1 MSALSDE
8 HLVKLCKTGNREH
21 SRLLYERYKGYVASL
36 VWRLIGDA
44 EVARD
49 LTQET
54 FLRVFR
60 GLKKFRGESS
70 FKTWISRIAVNLCY
84 DHLRTLERRHEKS
97 HIPLDD
103 PENGGMKEI
112 PAQTPVADPQRQL
125 LQKELK
131 AAVEAAI
138 DKLSTEHKTT
148 ILLWQEEFSYAEI
161 AEITETSIETV
172 GSRIYYAKMK
182 LRGPLKPYRK
192 GINP

>member
-21 SRLLYERYKGYVASL
+21 SRLLYERYNGYVASL

-60 GLKKFRGESS
+60 GLKKF
-70 FKTWISRIAVNLCY
+70 KIAVNLCY

-97 HIPLDD
+97 YIPLDD
-103 PENGGMKEI
+103 PENERMKEI

-125 LQKELK
+125 LQRELK
-131 AAVEAAI
+131 AAVGAAI
-138 DKLSTEHKTT
+138 DNLSTEHKTT
-148 ILLWQEEFSYAEI
+148 ILLWQEEFS
-161 AEITETSIETV
+161 
-172 GSRIYYAKMK
+172 
-182 LRGPLKPYRK
+182 
-192 GINP
+192 